1 MIEWLF
7 KKSGSHFILVMM
19 ILTRAFNLLGGG
31 LVVYYIDL
39 TLNLGPQLY
48 RHLVIV
54 ASVLIVVATLVT
66 VIMALRETHTL
77 RKVLRQLF
85 RNEPVDPSTG
95 QTAGR
100 EAVSFPS
107 RHHRH
112 EAIYVPLICVVP
124 LCAFVWFVDNAD
136 WYVALQITIAGCI
149 GISTVLMGTFYA
161 SERWM
166 VPVVHRL
173 LKSGVQIDFED
184 LPAGKIHRRM
194 NIAFG
199 LTILVTVLMIGALA
213 NQRAMEIVRNPDQTR
228 EAVASLRQHT
238 FYISLTAIMVG
249 LTLSRLLAHSVAS
262 RVGGLMEAMQRV
274 RKGSLSEHLHPTGTD
289 EVDVLSREF
298 NTMVGQLEQNHHTI
312 NDLNV
317 NLEAKVGKR
326 TSELEVARAE
336 AESANQSKS
345 DFLANVSHELRTPLN
360 GVIGMTELLLNT
372 SLNNQQRKYAKTAR
386 FSGTTLLELLNE
398 VLDFSKIEAGML
410 ELEHIVFKPLDV
422 VEPVIE
428 IAAYRCQEKGI
439 ELACY
444 VDPNIPLKLR
454 GDPGRLRQVLTN
466 LTNNAIKFT
475 DTGSVTVRVTV
486 ANETPTHAHL
496 HVSVCD
502 TGVGIPEE
510 RFDRLFK
517 SFSQVDAS
525 TTRQFGGTG
534 LGLAISKELCEMM
547 DGNIGFESE
556 LGKGSQFYFNVP
568 LERTSP
574 VAVPRM
580 RFTSD
585 LQGARVLV
593 VCAKDAGRR
602 ILVDQLSAWKLD
614 VTIAESREQVLDYLC
629 DAVAA
634 ENPYRL
640 VIFDED
646 AVDGESAAWSMV
658 AHSAKGLP
666 EPVLLQIVPLSADLD
681 EAGLRESGFADYVSK
696 PVLPSELF
704 SVIEARVCSSR
715 GDDPATAILR
725 RRAALRDSSDHR
737 SLPKTTRTNARILLA
752 EDNEINQEVA
762 VEILTNA
769 GFRCDIVSNGREA
782 IESVQKDQYDLV
794 LMDCHM
800 PEMDG
805 LEATTTIRE
814 IESKGAV
821 EYSESIPI
829 VALTASALAGERER
843 CLAAGMTDYL
853 TKPLD
858 PGELIK
864 TIESHLTDLEK
875 TLSSRGNGATSP
887 GSNGESIQ
895 ATSAIRTGDNE
906 SDDGPEKDTML
917 EVLDSDSLI
926 ERCMGKRDLAER
938 LLKKFRQR
946 LDSDLLEIVCS
957 VDQGDA
963 ERTAML
969 AHTLKGASA
978 NLSAESLRIAA
989 ATLEQL
995 GRGGTLDGA
1004 QECVE
1009 NLKRE
1014 TERFLELD
1022 AKV

>member
-19 ILTRAFNLLGGG
+19 LLTRAFNLIGGG

-39 TLNLGPQLY
+39 TLNLEQQLFQ
-48 RHLVIV
+48 HVVIV
-54 ASVLIVVATLVT
+54 ASVLIVIATIVT
-66 VIMALRETHTL
+66 VVMALRETRTL
-77 RKVLRQLF
+77 RQVLRQLF
-85 RNEPVDPSTG
+85 RDETVDAATG

-100 EAVSFPS
+100 EAVNFPS
-107 RHHRH
+107 RHHRN
-112 EAIYVPLICVVP
+112 EAVYVPLICVVL
-124 LCAFVWFVDNAD
+124 LCAFVRFVDGAPWD
-136 WYVALQITIAGCI
+136 VAKQITIAGCI
-149 GISTVLMGTFYA
+149 GISTVLMGTFFA

-166 VPVVHRL
+166 VPVVHLL
-173 LKSGVQIDFED
+173 LKRGVRIDFED

-213 NQRAMEIVRNPDQTR
+213 NQRAEEIILHPEHTR
-228 EAVASLRQHT
+228 QAVDSLRQHT
-238 FYISLTAIMVG
+238 LYISLTAIMVG

-274 RKGSLSEHLHPTGTD
+274 RKGSFSERLHATGTD

-312 NDLNV
+312 HDLNV
-317 NLEAKVGKR
+317 NLEAKVRKR
-326 TSELEVARAE
+326 TGELEVARAE

-372 SLNNQQRKYAKTAR
+372 SLNNQQRKFAKTAR

-422 VEPVIE
+422 IEPVIE

-454 GDPGRLRQVLTN
+454 GDPGRLRQILTN

-475 DTGSVTVRVTV
+475 DTGSVTVRVNV
-486 ANETPTHAHL
+486 AKETSTHAHL
-496 HVSVCD
+496 HVSVLD

-534 LGLAISKELCEMM
+534 LGLVICKELCEMM
-547 DGNIGFESE
+547 DGNIDFESE
-556 LGKGSQFYFNVP
+556 HGKGSNFYFNIP

-593 VCAKDAGRR
+593 VCAEDAGRR
-602 ILVDQLSAWKLD
+602 VLVDQLSAWKLD

-634 ENPYRL
+634 EDPYRL

-646 AVDGESAAWSMV
+646 AVDGESAAWSLV

-666 EPVLLQIVPLSADLD
+666 EPVLLRLVPLSGGVDEVDLQK
-681 EAGLRESGFADYVSK
+681 SGFADFVSK

-704 SVIEARVCSSR
+704 SVIEARACNAR
-715 GDDPATAILR
+715 GDDPAATILR

-752 EDNEINQEVA
+752 EDDEVNQEVA

-769 GFRCDIVSNGREA
+769 GFRCDVVGNGREA
-782 IESVQKDQYDLV
+782 VESVQKDQYDLV

-805 LEATTTIRE
+805 LEATSTIRK

-821 EYSESIPI
+821 ENSGSIPI

-858 PGELIK
+858 PGGLIK
-864 TIESHLTDLEK
+864 TIESHLTELEK
-875 TLSSRGNGATSP
+875 TLSSPGNGPTSP
-887 GSNGESIQ
+887 GSDQESIQ
-895 ATSAIRTGDNE
+895 ATSPMRTGDNRSNDAE
-906 SDDGPEKDTML
+906 L
-917 EVLDSDSLI
+917 AVLDFDSLL

-938 LLKKFRQR
+938 LLKKFRKR
-946 LDSDLLEIVCS
+946 LKSDLPEIICS
-957 VDQGDA
+957 VDQGDI

-978 NLSAESLRIAA
+978 NLSAESLRVAA
-989 ATLEQL
+989 AALEHL
-995 GRGGTLDGA
+995 GRDGTLDGA